1 MFTSLEYLGIR
12 PMDWLHW
19 GCTAG
24 FLGSRLSILKENGLR
39 IRMIASMNSPQRCHW
54 HLVFISDT
62 EHSCLLRFLRW
73 STFWR
78 QPLSRPRSSSDVHR
92 NIDVPVDPYAFVG
105 TNISALTIFWIP
117 RKLWHLFRSK
127 SHKLAV
133 KFTREIHSRW
143 ILFISGINK
152 LF

>member
-12 PMDWLHW
+12 PMDWLRW

-62 EHSCLLRFLRW
+62 EHSCLLRFVRW
-73 STFWR
+73 STCWR
-78 QPLSRPRSSSDVHR
+78 KLLSRLRSCSDVYQ
-92 NIDVPVDPYAFVG
+92 NIDVPVELYVFVG
-105 TNISALTIFWIP
+105 TSVSALTILQIP
-117 RKLWHLFRSK
+117 RKLWLLFRSK
-127 SHKLAV
+127 SHNPVAMFPLNL
-133 KFTREIHSRW
+133 HSW
-143 ILFISGINK
+143 
-152 LF
+152 